1 MKITF
6 FSFFMAMFWS
16 SLIIFCVFLF
26 RKLGLLTKKMS
37 IISILLIYFF
47 SIFRALFPFD
57 FSDSRGIALDGLF
70 SDFYKVVY
78 LNKFPFL
85 YLSTSLFQLFL
96 IVWLSGA
103 LILLITFARQY
114 CKILT
119 VVHTYEKANSPDLT
133 NALKRV
139 HSQIGKTLDISILY
153 SKDISVPMG
162 IGIINKTIILPLRI
176 YSENDLYFTLLHE
189 YTHFVNHDLLIKLLT
204 QLYCCLFWWNPVV
217 YLLKVD
223 LAQTLELKCDLYV
236 TEEMTI
242 NQKIEYLTCLMNTLK
257 ESNSSQTRAS
267 YNSVALVA
275 EGSHMVE
282 RFERISKN
290 IDSPPKKAISFSF
303 LSLLIIIVML
313 SYLFVFQPEYE
324 PPADE
329 FSGPNT
335 YEITKENN
343 YILLENDKFFV
354 IYNNHERSEIS
365 KESALFMETQGFK
378 IVEGDKDK

>member
-37 IISILLIYFF
+37 IISIILIYLF
-47 SIFRALFPFD
+47 SIFRALLPFD
-57 FSDSRGIALDGLF
+57 FPNSRGIALDGLF
-70 SDFYKVVY
+70 SDFYKLVY

-85 YLSTSLFQLFL
+85 NLSISLFQLFL
-96 IVWLSGA
+96 IVWFSGT
-103 LILLITFARQY
+103 LILLITFARRY
-114 CKILT
+114 YKILT
-119 VVHTYEKANSPDLT
+119 VVHTYEKADSPDLT

-139 HSQIGKTLDISILY
+139 HSQIGKTLDITIRY
-153 SKDISVPMG
+153 SKQISVPMG
-162 IGIINKTIILPLRI
+162 IGIINKTVVLPHRL
-176 YSENDLYFTLLHE
+176 YEEKDLYYTLLHE
-189 YTHFVNHDLLIKLLT
+189 YTHFANHDLLFKMLT
-204 QLYCCLFWWNPVV
+204 QFYCYLFWWNPVV

-223 LAQTLELKCDLYV
+223 LAQTLELKCDLHV
-236 TEEMTI
+236 TEKMTI

-275 EGSHMVE
+275 EGSNMVE

-290 IDSPPKKAISFSF
+290 IDSPPKKVISFSF
-303 LSLLIIIVML
+303 LSLLTIIVML
-313 SYLFVFQPEYE
+313 SYLFVFHPEYE

-329 FSGPNT
+329 FSGPDT
-335 YEITKENN
+335 YEITQENSF
-343 YILLENDKFFV
+343 ILSEGDKFYV

-365 KESALFMETQGFK
+365 EKSALFMETQGFK
-378 IVEGDKDK
+378 IVEE